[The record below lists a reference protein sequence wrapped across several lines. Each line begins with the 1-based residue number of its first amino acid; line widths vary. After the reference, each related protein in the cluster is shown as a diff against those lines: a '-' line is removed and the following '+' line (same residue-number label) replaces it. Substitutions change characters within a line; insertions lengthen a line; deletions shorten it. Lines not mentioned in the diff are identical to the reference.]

1 MQYDHSKVIKGI
13 SLVDQGDI
21 DNIFYTINLLIVI
34 FGVTITIVSAIGG
47 IVITGPIRKY
57 MQEINKLAEL
67 RGLLAERISSLE
79 FEVKRLQDD
88 VNTNV
93 EIAKSNKIDHE
104 EELQKRTQE
113 LSNRIKKI
121 QSDLNLVEDT
131 LSKNGISRYK
141 MLSYDISSMQSV
153 ARRSEVMHIIDTSYI
168 NLLGTDEAEFWNS
181 FQKLEQ
187 FLHDEDN
194 VMILFCIKSFD
205 KLLYLKKAEAI
216 HEDIRK
222 NLKRLVDDSSKHNGV
237 RLEARRVLM
246 KHLPKSPTLQ

>member
-1 MQYDHSKVIKGI
+1 MQYDHSKVTKGI

-21 DNIFYTINLLIVI
+21 DNIFNTINLLIVI

-47 IVITGPIRKY
+47 IAITRPIRKY
-57 MQEINKLAEL
+57 MQEISKLAEL

-79 FEVKRLQDD
+79 SEVKRLQND

-93 EIAKSNKIDHE
+93 EIAKLNKRDHE
-104 EELQKRTQE
+104 EELQKRTE
-113 LSNRIKKI
+113 GLSNRIKKI
-121 QSDLNLVEDT
+121 QSDLNLVENT
-131 LSKNGISRYK
+131 LSKNGISLYK
-141 MLSYDISSMQSV
+141 ILSYDISSMQSV